1 MSNSNSQT
9 TTLVTEMTTS
19 YERAT
24 LAERYRVLPFLLST
38 VNKILSRSTSCG
50 LPDGSSDTSN
60 SAATLAAIACFYSS
74 LKGLTT
80 VDLCMPLSTNTGV
93 DYSSGTAHSKAYG
106 DISDSSSFKS
116 EKKVSLSGSSKNSDG
131 EHQEQTDNSPFSEHL
146 HNPAV
151 LDGIEEFTRNQEAI
165 SRTIFLLTICMET
178 VKVREVQN
186 KTSHGNRSVVI
197 HKESRSYN
205 KGSGDKDIDSDNNDD
220 DDDDCHDNREP
231 MDKQKQKHSTNNN
244 SANNNNNNNNNKSNT
259 DHNKNSI
266 DTQFPLKK
274 QLNGDD
280 DAIIY
285 TGFEALKIAQILWTL
300 SDNMKQKNKSLKTST
315 LQEIQDNQSEL
326 ITTKGA
332 EVQTKKN
339 FKSGKTLL
347 QPFSSIFLAQL
358 VQFSLFFGSQ
368 RYSTL
373 ILLWSVNV

>member
-38 VNKILSRSTSCG
+38 VNKILSRSTSSG
-50 LPDGSSDTSN
+50 IPDGSSDTSN

-93 DYSSGTAHSKAYG
+93 DYSSSTAHSKTYG
-106 DISDSSSFKS
+106 DITDSSSFKS

-151 LDGIEEFTRNQEAI
+151 LDGIIEFTKNQEAI

-186 KTSHGNRSVVI
+186 KASHGNRSVVI
-197 HKESRSYN
+197 HKQSRSYN
-205 KGSGDKDIDSDNNDD
+205 KDSCDKEIDSDDD
-220 DDDDCHDNREP
+220 QDDGDDCRDGREP

-244 SANNNNNNNNNKSNT
+244 SANNSNNNSKTDNNRS
-259 DHNKNSI
+259 SI
-266 DTQFPLKK
+266 DTQYPLRK

-280 DAIIY
+280 DSIIY
-285 TGFEALKIAQILWTL
+285 TGFEALHLAQILWTL
-300 SDNMKQKNKSLKTST
+300 SDNMNQKDKSIPTST
-315 LQEIQDNQSEL
+315 LQQIQDNQTKL
-326 ITTKGA
+326 IATKGIEI
-332 EVQTKKN
+332 EVEKKT
-339 FKSGKTLL
+339 KSGKTFL

-368 RYSTL
+368 R
-373 ILLWSVNV
+373 

>member
-1 MSNSNSQT
+1 MSSSNSQT

-38 VNKILSRSTSCG
+38 VNKILSRSTSSG
-50 LPDGSSDTSN
+50 VPDGSSDTSN

-93 DYSSGTAHSKAYG
+93 DYSSGTAHSKAFG
-106 DISDSSSFKS
+106 DISDSGCFNS
-116 EKKVSLSGSSKNSDG
+116 EKKVSLSDSSKNSDR
-131 EHQEQTDNSPFSEHL
+131 EHQKQTDNSPYSEHL

-151 LDGIEEFTRNQEAI
+151 VDGVEEFIKNQEAI

-186 KTSHGNRSVVI
+186 KISHGNRSVVI
-197 HKESRSYN
+197 HKESRSYD
-205 KGSGDKDIDSDNNDD
+205 KDSGDKDIDSDDNDD
-220 DDDDCHDNREP
+220 DDDDDDNDDDCHDSREP
-231 MDKQKQKHSTNNN
+231 VDKQKQKHSNNNN
-244 SANNNNNNNNNKSNT
+244 SANNNNNNSNT
-259 DHNKNSI
+259 DSNKSSI
-266 DTQFPLKK
+266 DTQFPLRK

-285 TGFEALKIAQILWTL
+285 TGFESLKIAQILWTL
-300 SDNMKQKNKSLKTST
+300 SDNIKKKNKALKTSIY
-315 LQEIQDNQSEL
+315 QKIQDNQTEL
-326 ITTKGA
+326 IAAKGI
-332 EVQTKKN
+332 EIETEKKV
-339 FKSGKTLL
+339 KSGKTFL

-368 RYSTL
+368 R
-373 ILLWSVNV
+373 

>member
-38 VNKILSRSTSCG
+38 VNKILSRSTSG
-50 LPDGSSDTSN
+50 HVNDGSSDTSN

-80 VDLCMPLSTNTGV
+80 VDLCVPLSTNTGA
-93 DYSSGTAHSKAYG
+93 DYSSGKAYSKACG
-106 DISDSSSFKS
+106 DISDSSCFNS
-116 EKKVSLSGSSKNSDG
+116 EKKVSLSDSRKNSDR
-131 EHQEQTDNSPFSEHL
+131 EHQKQTDNSPYSEHL

-151 LDGIEEFTRNQEAI
+151 VDGVEEFIKNQEAI

-186 KTSHGNRSVVI
+186 RTSHGNRSVVI
-197 HKESRSYN
+197 HKESRSYD
-205 KGSGDKDIDSDNNDD
+205 KDSGDKDIDSDDNDD
-220 DDDDCHDNREP
+220 DDNDDDCHDSREP
-231 MDKQKQKHSTNNN
+231 VDKQKQKDSNNNN
-244 SANNNNNNNNNKSNT
+244 SANNNNNNSNT
-259 DHNKNSI
+259 DSNKSSI
-266 DTQFPLKK
+266 DTQFPLRK

-285 TGFEALKIAQILWTL
+285 TGFESLKIAQILWTL
-300 SDNMKQKNKSLKTST
+300 SDNIKQKNKTLKTSIYK
-315 LQEIQDNQSEL
+315 QIKDNKTEL
-326 ITTKGA
+326 IAAKGI
-332 EVQTKKN
+332 EIETEEKM
-339 FKSGKTLL
+339 KSGKTYL

-368 RYSTL
+368 R
-373 ILLWSVNV
+373 